1 MAEIVRM
8 PKLSDTMTEGVVA
21 EWHKKVGDAVAEGD
35 LLADIETD
43 KATME
48 FESFYDGT
56 LLHIGVQKG
65 DTAPVNN
72 ILAVIGEKGEDI
84 DAILKEAGNESAG
97 EEKKEEPAPAAEVE
111 EKKEEPAP
119 VKETKSEPVQAAKQ
133 TESNNSGE
141 DGRIF
146 ASPLARKMANDK
158 GINLNQ
164 VKGSGENNRIVKKDI
179 ENFNPANAST
189 GSSAISNA
197 VAMGTESHTDVPL
210 SQMRKAIA
218 RTLSESKFSAPHF
231 YLKISVN
238 MDNMIA
244 ARKAINADDDVK
256 ISFNDMI
263 VKATASALRKNP
275 KVNADWVGDAI
286 RYNDHIHIGV
296 AVAVDEGLLV
306 PVVKHAD
313 LKGFAQIGAEVK
325 ELAQK
330 ARGKKI
336 QPQEM
341 QGGTFAISN
350 LGNYGIEDFTSIINP
365 PNACIL
371 SVGEIKEMPIVKNG
385 EIVPGN
391 IMKLT
396 LACDHRAVDGAVGSA
411 FLKDLK
417 SLLENPVKMIV

>member
-21 EWHKKVGDAVAEGD
+21 EWYKKVGDTVAEGD

-48 FESFYDGT
+48 FESFYDGI
-56 LLHIGVQKG
+56 LLHIGIEKG
-65 DTAPVNN
+65 GAAPVND
-72 ILAVIGEKGEDI
+72 ILAIIGEKGEDI
-84 DAILKEAGNESAG
+84 SALLKDAEGKE
-97 EEKKEEPAPAAEVE
+97 EEAEPKEEPKE
-111 EKKEEPAP
+111 EKAP
-119 VKETKSEPVQAAKQ
+119 QEVTKPEKAVEASQPTLTK
-133 TESNNSGE
+133 TSESN
-141 DGRIF
+141 DGGRVF
-146 ASPLARKMANDK
+146 ASPLARKMAEDK
-158 GINLNQ
+158 GINLSMVN
-164 VKGSGENNRIVKKDI
+164 GTGENNRITKKDI
-179 ENFNPANAST
+179 ENFNPANAGGSAMSQSVNT
-189 GSSAISNA
+189 G
-197 VAMGTESHTDVPL
+197 VESYTDMPL

-218 RTLSESKFSAPHF
+218 KTLSASKFSAPHF
-231 YLKISVN
+231 YLKVSVN

-244 ARKAINADDDVK
+244 SRKVINADDDVR

-263 VKATASALRKNP
+263 IKATASALRKNP
-275 KVNADWVGDAI
+275 KVNSDWTGDAI

-306 PVVKHAD
+306 PVIRFAD
-313 LKGFAQIGAEVK
+313 TKGFAQIGSEVK
-325 ELAQK
+325 ILAEK
-330 ARGKKI
+330 ARTKKI
-336 QPQEM
+336 QPDEM

-365 PNACIL
+365 PNSCIL
-371 SVGEIKEMPIVKNG
+371 SVGEIKAMPIVKDG

-417 SLLENPVKMIV
+417 NLLENPVKMIV